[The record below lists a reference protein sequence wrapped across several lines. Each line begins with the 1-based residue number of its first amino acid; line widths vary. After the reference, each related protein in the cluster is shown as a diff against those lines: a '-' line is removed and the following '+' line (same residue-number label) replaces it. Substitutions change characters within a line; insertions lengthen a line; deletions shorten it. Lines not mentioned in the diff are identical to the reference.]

1 MDSGMDSGTKTTD
14 ASNNELDDENNSVI
28 IYKNHNFLLQKWNQF
43 IINFNGGTLDIF
55 MNGELVKSVNGIVPY
70 MSLDSLEV
78 GSANGIQGG
87 ICNLLYFKRP
97 LTAANVYY
105 LYQSGKDKKI
115 PVF

>member
-1 MDSGMDSGTKTTD
+1 VD
-14 ASNNELDDENNSVI
+14 
-28 IYKNHNFLLQKWNQF
+28 
-43 IINFNGGTLDIF
+43 
-55 MNGELVKSVNGIVPY
+55 GIVPY

-97 LTAANVYY
+97 LTSANIHY

>member
-1 MDSGMDSGTKTTD
+1 M
-14 ASNNELDDENNSVI
+14 
-28 IYKNHNFLLQKWNQF
+28 QKWNQF

-55 MNGELVKSVNGIVPY
+55 MNGELVKSVDGIVPY

-78 GSANGIQGG
+78 GSINGIQGG

-97 LTAANVYY
+97 LTSANIYY